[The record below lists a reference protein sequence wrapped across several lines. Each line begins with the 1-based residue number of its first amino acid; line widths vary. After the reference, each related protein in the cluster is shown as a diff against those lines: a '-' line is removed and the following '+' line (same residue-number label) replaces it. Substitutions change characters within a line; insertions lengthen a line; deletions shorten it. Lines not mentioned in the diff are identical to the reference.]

1 MTDFER
7 IIRDKRKNKI
17 EISQIEIKIGKSVLK
32 LSIAQMQ
39 ELKDVLNETFPEKET
54 VYIPNPI
61 YVDHSYHRPIY
72 IERPVY
78 PWREWEIICDSSST
92 TFQIEASPCQD

>member
-7 IIRDKRKNKI
+7 IIRDKRKDKI

-61 YVDHSYHRPIY
+61 RRPIY

-78 PWREWEIICDSSST
+78 PWREWEILCGTSST
-92 TFQIEASPCQD
+92 TFQIEASLCQD